1 MTSKPRIQCDYE
13 TLVSISLL
21 RSKFFNVSF
30 SSLSLS
36 PSFHHYLKK
45 GISTPSYRQGWSQ
58 GKNPLLK
65 SHYDECHQAWGGGG
79 GGWGAYVKLHRD
91 HPAMSYSEHGKP
103 ITS

>member
-1 MTSKPRIQCDYE
+1 MTTKPRIQCDYE

-21 RSKFFNVSF
+21 RSKYFNV
-30 SSLSLS
+30 SLSLS

-45 GISTPSYRQGWSQ
+45 GISAPSYRQGWSQ

-65 SHYDECHQAWGGGG
+65 SHHDKCHQARGVGGV
-79 GGWGAYVKLHRD
+79 GAYVKLHKD
-91 HPAMSYSEHGKP
+91 HPAISYSEHGKP

>member
-21 RSKFFNVSF
+21 RSKYFNV
-30 SSLSLS
+30 SLSLS

-45 GISTPSYRQGWSQ
+45 GISAPSYRQGWSQ

-65 SHYDECHQAWGGGG
+65 SHHDKCHQARGGGG
-79 GGWGAYVKLHRD
+79 VGAYVKLHKD
-91 HPAMSYSEHGKP
+91 HPSISYSELGKP